1 MALTYRPELDGIR
14 AISVLTVII
23 YHAEFALSKSIF
35 LPGGFFAVEVFFV
48 ISGFLITSLILAE
61 FQKTGRLSLSNFY
74 ERRVRRLLPGLL
86 VVLLATSIPAWYI
99 LLPDQLL
106 DFSRSTLASLFFVSN
121 IYWDLSLTQYGAESS
136 LLKPLLH
143 TWTLAV
149 EEQYYIVFP
158 LLIMMVFRWC
168 RTWLLLVLGIGF
180 LASLCFA
187 EWFTLRSPS
196 SSFYLLPSRFWELL
210 AGGLLAACFNQERY
224 QYPRAV
230 QLLLPALGLILL
242 LASFTLFDHDVRHPG
257 FVTLIP
263 VLATLLL
270 IQFCGGTDAV
280 SRLLSS
286 WLFVTVGR
294 MSYSLYLWHF
304 PIFAFAR
311 LTQESLTVYDK
322 LSLMALTVFLS
333 IFSYNFVEKPFRSRQ
348 RVPTRLAFRVLT
360 PLSLLVVLISAYAIL
375 QDGLPKRFSQFER
388 LYGVNELDNTILEKR
403 TWSILNGLAAQ
414 KGMGPSSPLEP
425 SEFESKALW
434 FTDDAET
441 HKVLIVGVS
450 VSRDF
455 FNAVYL
461 NRDKFPHTEFARM
474 AMHRTVKPEQIA
486 LLLESPNFKAADTI
500 VVNFTV
506 AAPDFNRYREMVE
519 QLTATGKRI
528 LLVSNPQIFKD
539 RGGKAPFDWH
549 LMKSAKDGKAE
560 LDFDRILY
568 EDRLILGEEIHQDMR
583 ELANELGLTLLDL
596 HDLVCDLRA
605 KRCVGVTPEGYK
617 VYYDSV
623 HWTIEGARYFGA
635 RIAELGWLS
644 DTQQVR

>member
-23 YHAEFALSKSIF
+23 YHAEFALSAGIL

-61 FQKTGRLSLSNFY
+61 FKNTGRLSLSNFY

-86 VVLLATSIPAWYI
+86 VVLLATILPAWYI

-106 DFSRSTLASLFFVSN
+106 DFSRSMLASLFFVSN
-121 IYWDLSLTQYGAESS
+121 IYWDLSLTEYGAESS

-158 LLIMMVFRWC
+158 LMILMVFRWC
-168 RTWLLLVLGIGF
+168 RTRLLLVLSIGF

-187 EWFTLRSPS
+187 EWFTLRNPS

-210 AGGLLAACFNQERY
+210 AGGLLASSFAQERY
-224 QYPRAV
+224 LYPRAV
-230 QLLLPALGLILL
+230 QLLLPAFGLFLL
-242 LASFTLFDHDVRHPG
+242 LASFTLLDHDVRHPG
-257 FVTLIP
+257 FITLIP

-270 IQFCGGTDAV
+270 IQFCGGADPVT
-280 SRLLSS
+280 RLLSS

-311 LTQESLTVYDK
+311 LTQGSLTVYEK
-322 LSLMALTVFLS
+322 LALIALTVFLS
-333 IFSYNFVEKPFRSRQ
+333 VFSYNFVEKPFRSRQ
-348 RVPTRLAFRVLT
+348 RVPTRLAFRVL
-360 PLSLLVVLISAYAIL
+360 PPISLLVVAISVYAIL
-375 QDGLPKRFSQFER
+375 KDGLPERFSQLER
-388 LYGVNELDNTILEKR
+388 LYGINELDNTILEKR

-414 KGMGPSSPLEP
+414 QGMGPSSPLEP
-425 SEFESKALW
+425 SDFESKALW
-434 FTDDAET
+434 FTDDVES

-461 NRDKFPHTEFARM
+461 NRDKFPQTEFARI
-474 AMHRTVKPEQIA
+474 AMHRTIKQEQVA

-506 AAPDFNRYREMVE
+506 AEPEMARYRELVTY
-519 QLTATGKRI
+519 LAATGKRI
-528 LLVSNPQIFKD
+528 LLVSNPQLFEN

-549 LMKSAKDGKAE
+549 LMKSNEEGITE
-560 LDFDRILY
+560 LDFDRIFF
-568 EDRLILGEEIHQDMR
+568 EDRVSLGEDIDHKTR
-583 ELANELGLTLLDL
+583 ELANELGLRFLDL
-596 HDLVCDLRA
+596 HDLVCDLPA
-605 KRCVGVTPEGYK
+605 KRCVGVTPDGYK
-617 VYYDSV
+617 AYYDSV
-623 HWTIEGARYFGA
+623 HWTLEGARYFGA
-635 RIAELGWLS
+635 RIAELGWLN
-644 DTQQVR
+644 DAQQVR